1 VHGVDFLPEYEKRRR
16 RLVKLVRGG
25 HLWSWNTS
33 YMCFVG
39 GAWPLLAVNASA
51 SSHAAA
57 SRRSSRLGK
66 QLCFIIPRRR
76 GGGHSAI
83 PQSVRLPAAGR
94 PPEMCGLPTGP
105 RTDVDPPRI
114 ELLQGRI

>member
-76 GGGHSAI
+76 GGGI
-83 PQSVRLPAAGR
+83 QRYRNPSVSLS
-94 PPEMCGLPTGP
+94 
-105 RTDVDPPRI
+105 
-114 ELLQGRI
+114 Q